1 MPFIIKSASRG
12 VVLLLCLLLPFASRL
27 SAQVEQ
33 DVFTFSPKPEKD
45 CKGKLMLQ
53 VDNLNFFQ
61 NNEFKTLI
69 DGYSLPGLW
78 IQPRLVFY
86 PLENLKLEA
95 GMHMLYYN
103 GASHYPT
110 GTYLEYTAVLPCASV
125 QQEPNVPSD
134 FGQPLRWLR
143 PSSD

>member
-1 MPFIIKSASRG
+1 METFQNVLMKIGIFAGENKYPSSIKNAFQTFMPFIIKSASRG

-61 NNEFKTLI
+61 NNEFKTLT
-69 DGYSLPGLW
+69 DGYSLP
-78 IQPRLVFY
+78 
-86 PLENLKLEA
+86 E
-95 GMHMLYYN
+95 
-103 GASHYPT
+103 
-110 GTYLEYTAVLPCASV
+110 
-125 QQEPNVPSD
+125 
-134 FGQPLRWLR
+134 
-143 PSSD
+143 